1 MLCVIKAYLIDLDG
15 TLYHGRHRIDGADRL
30 IQTLK
35 EQGIPFL
42 FVTNNSSRTP
52 QGVADHLNGMGIEAD
67 ASEVCTSAVAAA
79 EYVAAL
85 SPGARVACIG
95 ETGLIQAIEEAGL
108 ILTEDQPEVVIQGID
123 REFSYQKLTKALR
136 WINGGAQYIL
146 TNPDL
151 QLPGDD
157 GLMPG
162 AGTIGAAI
170 EAATGVQPMVIG
182 KPSSI
187 IMKSAIRRL
196 NMKAQEVAVIGD
208 NMRTDIAA
216 GVAAG
221 CETLLVLTG
230 VTTHE
235 NMDGHIQAVKARPDH
250 VFEDL
255 HTLTAWL
262 AKQADQASKKE

>member
-1 MLCVIKAYLIDLDG
+1 MIKAYLIDLDG
-15 TLYHGRHRIDGADRL
+15 TLYHGRHRIDGADQL
-30 IQTLK
+30 IQTLR
-35 EQGIPFL
+35 EQGVPYL

-52 QGVADHLNGMGIEAD
+52 QGVADHLNGMGISAD

-79 EYVAAL
+79 EYVAAA

-95 ETGLIQAIEEAGL
+95 ETGLLQAVEEAGL
-108 ILTEDQPEVVIQGID
+108 MMTEDEPQYVIQGID

-136 WINGGAQYIL
+136 WINGGAAFVM

-151 QLPGDD
+151 QLPSDD
-157 GLMPG
+157 GLTPG
-162 AGTIGAAI
+162 AGTLGAAI
-170 EAATGVQPMVIG
+170 EAAAGVQPTVIG

-187 IMKSAIRRL
+187 IMRSAIRRL
-196 NMKAQEVAVIGD
+196 NLKAEEVAVIGD

-230 VTTHE
+230 VTTRE
-235 NMDGHIQAVKARPDH
+235 NMDGHIQAAKARPDH
-250 VFEDL
+250 VFDDL

-262 AKQADQASKKE
+262 TERADQASKKE

>member
-1 MLCVIKAYLIDLDG
+1 MIKAYLIDLDG
-15 TLYHGRHRIDGADRL
+15 TLYHGRHRIDGADEL
-30 IQTLK
+30 IRTLRK
-35 EQGIPFL
+35 QGVPYL

-79 EYVAAL
+79 EYVAADF
-85 SPGARVACIG
+85 PGAKVACIG
-95 ETGLIQAIEEAGL
+95 ERGLLQAIEEAGL
-108 ILTEDQPEVVIQGID
+108 ILTEDEPDVVIQGID
-123 REFSYQKLTKALR
+123 RDFSYRKLTKALR
-136 WINGGAQYIL
+136 WINGGAKFIM

-151 QLPGDD
+151 QLPADD
-157 GLMPG
+157 GLTPG

-170 EAATGVQPMVIG
+170 EAATGVQPTVIG

-187 IMKSAIRRL
+187 IMRSAIRRL
-196 NMKAQEVAVIGD
+196 KLKAEEVAVIGD

-221 CETLLVLTG
+221 CETILVLTG
-230 VTTHE
+230 ITTHE

-255 HTLTAWL
+255 NTLTAWL
-262 AKQADQASKKE
+262 AQKAGQASKKE